1 MTPQILVEARIYDI
15 TSKDKLDLGVEW
27 NAGRNTI
34 YSDSVVASGKTVTP
48 TLPPGT
54 IGATKT
60 GDAGTEPFTTGIFR
74 GDAKKTSSTTG
85 ILKFGW
91 LNDNVDIDMSIK
103 AQQENIDIKL
113 LANPRILVL
122 DNEKATIDIISEIPY
137 QQLTETQQGGQ
148 IGTTSFKEIGV
159 KLEVTPHVAIRD
171 EMIRLHLKPVF
182 SVRGEDVTVPGA
194 TGKYPVVDKRTA
206 DTKLLVKNG
215 QTVVLGGL
223 RKRDIT
229 KQINKVPL
237 LGDLPLVGA
246 LFKFTGE
253 DTVNSELVVF
263 VTPWIIK
270 QQPVMSQGEQDAY
283 KITDFKS
290 PKPTYTGAETSENK
304 K

>member
-1 MTPQILVEARIYDI
+1 
-15 TSKDKLDLGVEW
+15 
-27 NAGRNTI
+27 
-34 YSDSVVASGKTVTP
+34 
-48 TLPPGT
+48 
-54 IGATKT
+54 
-60 GDAGTEPFTTGIFR
+60 
-74 GDAKKTSSTTG
+74 
-85 ILKFGW
+85 
-91 LNDNVDIDMSIK
+91 
-103 AQQENIDIKL
+103 
-113 LANPRILVL
+113 
-122 DNEKATIDIISEIPY
+122 
-137 QQLTETQQGGQ
+137 
-148 IGTTSFKEIGV
+148 
-159 KLEVTPHVAIRD
+159 
-171 EMIRLHLKPVF
+171 MIRLHLKPVF
-182 SVRGEDVTVPGA
+182 SVRGEEVTVPGT

-283 KITDFKS
+283 KITDFKG
-290 PKPTYTGAETSENK
+290 PKPTSTGAESGENK